1 MNMLTYVLFIVG
13 LILLVKSADHLVD
26 GASSLAKKWHI
37 PNIVIGLTII
47 SFGTSLPELI
57 VNIIAATS
65 GSTDI
70 GIGTVIGSNIS
81 NIALV
86 LGLTAVLFPIAV
98 RKSTQSKEIPYSIL
112 SALILLIII
121 SDKFFNTQAESF
133 ISRMDG
139 IIMLIFFSLFII
151 YTLGIS
157 IKHRKLKIN
166 KEQIIKRRYKTISIL
181 IFSGLI
187 GLYFGGK
194 WVVAGATEIANLF
207 GLSEFVISATIIAI
221 GTSLP
226 ELVTSMTAAYR
237 KNLDM
242 AVGNI
247 VGSNIFNILLVLGI
261 TAVIKPMS
269 APLLISV
276 DIIYLIGLSIILFS
290 FLIIGKKYELERW
303 QGISLLLI
311 YIGYIVFILVR
322 G

>member
-1 MNMLTYVLFIVG
+1 MLTYILFVIG
-13 LILLVKSADHLVD
+13 LIVLVKGADHLVD
-26 GASSLAKKWHI
+26 GATSLAKKWHV

-57 VNIIAATS
+57 VNIISAAS
-65 GSTDI
+65 GDTDI

-86 LGLTAVLFPIAV
+86 LGLAAIIYPIAV
-98 RKSTQSKEIPYSIL
+98 RKSTQAREIPYSIL
-112 SALILLIII
+112 SALILLVVI
-121 SDKFFNTQAESF
+121 SDKFFNAQAESF
-133 ISRMDG
+133 ISRVDG
-139 IIMLIFFSLFII
+139 IIMLIFFVLFLI
-151 YTLGIS
+151 YNFNIS
-157 IKHRKLKIN
+157 RKHRKLELD
-166 KEQIIKRRYKTISIL
+166 KELVVKRNYRTIFIL
-181 IFSGLI
+181 IISGLV

-194 WVVAGATEIANLF
+194 WVVAGAVAIAQVF
-207 GLSEFVISATIIAI
+207 GLSEFVISATIIAV

-226 ELVTSMTAAYR
+226 ELATTMAAAYR

-261 TAVIKPMS
+261 TAVIQPMAS
-269 APLLISV
+269 PLLISV
-276 DIIYLIGLSIILFS
+276 DIIYLIGLSVVLFA

-303 QGISLLLI
+303 QGVSLLII
-311 YIGYIVFILVR
+311 YIIYVAFILIR

>member
-1 MNMLTYVLFIVG
+1 MLTYVLFVVG
-13 LILLVKSADHLVD
+13 LVLLIKGADHLVD

-57 VNIIAATS
+57 VNIIAANS

-86 LGLTAVLFPIAV
+86 LGLAAVIYPIAV
-98 RKSTQSKEIPYSIL
+98 RKSTQAREIPYSIL
-112 SALILLIII
+112 SALILLVII
-121 SDKFFNTQAESF
+121 SDKFLNTGAESF
-133 ISRMDG
+133 ISRIDG
-139 IIMLIFFSLFII
+139 IIMLIFFALFLAYNLNISL
-151 YTLGIS
+151 
-157 IKHRKLKIN
+157 KHRKLRLD
-166 KEQIIKRRYKTISIL
+166 KEQVVKRRFKTISIL
-181 IFSGLI
+181 IISGLI
-187 GLYFGGK
+187 GLYLGGK
-194 WVVAGATEIANLF
+194 WVVVGAIAIADLF
-207 GLSEFVISATIIAI
+207 GLSEFVISATIIAV

-226 ELVTSMTAAYR
+226 ELATTMSAAYH

-261 TAVIKPMS
+261 TAVIQPMA
-269 APLLISV
+269 APLLIGV
-276 DIIYLIGLSIILFS
+276 DIIYLIGLSIVLFA
-290 FLIIGKKYELERW
+290 FLIVGKKYELERW

-311 YIGYIVFILVR
+311 YVGYITFILIR

>member
-1 MNMLTYVLFIVG
+1 MLTYLLFIVG
-13 LILLVKSADHLVD
+13 LILLVKGADHLVD

-57 VNIIAATS
+57 VNIIAAS
-65 GSTDI
+65 NGSTDI

-86 LGLTAVLFPIAV
+86 LGLAAVIYPIAV
-98 RKSTQSKEIPYSIL
+98 RKSTQAREIPYSIL
-112 SALILLIII
+112 SALILLVII
-121 SDKFFNTQAESF
+121 SDKFFNSQAESF
-133 ISRMDG
+133 ISRIDG
-139 IIMLIFFSLFII
+139 IIMLIFFALFLIYNLSISL
-151 YTLGIS
+151 
-157 IKHRKLKIN
+157 KHRRLSLEKD
-166 KEQIIKRRYKTISIL
+166 QVVKRRFKTIAIL
-181 IFSGLI
+181 IIGGLI
-187 GLYFGGK
+187 SLYLGGK
-194 WVVAGATEIANLF
+194 WVVEGAVAIANLF
-207 GLSEFVISATIIAI
+207 GLSEFVISATIIAV

-226 ELVTSMTAAYR
+226 ELATTMSAAYH

-261 TAVIKPMS
+261 TATIQPMA
-269 APLLISV
+269 APLLIGV
-276 DIIYLIGLSIILFS
+276 DILYLIGLSVVLFA

-303 QGISLLLI
+303 QGISLLII
-311 YIGYIVFILVR
+311 YFGYVAFIIIR

>member
-1 MNMLTYVLFIVG
+1 MLTYILFIIG
-13 LILLVKSADHLVD
+13 LIFLIKGADHLVD

-57 VNIIAATS
+57 VNIIAATN

-81 NIALV
+81 NIALI
-86 LGLTAVLFPIAV
+86 LGLTAVIYPIAV
-98 RKSTQSKEIPYSIL
+98 RKSTQAKEIPYSIL
-112 SALILLIII
+112 SALILLVLI
-121 SDKFFNTQAESF
+121 SDKFFNSQATSLLTQ
-133 ISRMDG
+133 IDG
-139 IIMLIFFSLFII
+139 IIMLIFFILFLL
-151 YTLGIS
+151 YTLNIS
-157 IKHRKLKIN
+157 MKHRRLN
-166 KEQIIKRRYKTISIL
+166 LEGEHVIKRKYSTVFFL
-181 IFSGLI
+181 MLSGLI

-194 WVVAGATEIANLF
+194 WVVEGAVAIANLF
-207 GLSEFVISATIIAI
+207 DLSEFVISATIIAV

-226 ELVTSMTAAYR
+226 ELATTLAAAYR

-247 VGSNIFNILLVLGI
+247 IGSNIFNILLVLGI
-261 TAVIKPMS
+261 TAMIRPMA

-276 DIIYLIGLSIILFS
+276 DILYLIGLSIILFA

-303 QGISLLLI
+303 QGASLLLI
-311 YIGYIVFILVR
+311 YIGYVTFIIIR

>member
-1 MNMLTYVLFIVG
+1 MLTYILFIIG
-13 LILLVKSADHLVD
+13 LIILVKGADHLVD
-26 GASSLAKKWHI
+26 GATSLAKKWHV

-57 VNIIAATS
+57 VNILAASS

-86 LGLTAVLFPIAV
+86 LGLAAIIYPIAV
-98 RKSTQSKEIPYSIL
+98 RKSTQAREIPYSIL
-112 SALILLIII
+112 SALILLVIV
-121 SDKFFNTQAESF
+121 SDKFFNAGTESF
-133 ISRMDG
+133 ISRVDG
-139 IIMLIFFSLFII
+139 IIMLIFFGLFLIYNLNISL
-151 YTLGIS
+151 
-157 IKHRKLKIN
+157 KHRKLDLD
-166 KEQIIKRRYKTISIL
+166 KELLTKRNYRTIFIL
-181 IFSGLI
+181 LISGLV

-194 WVVAGATEIANLF
+194 WVVEGAVAIANLF
-207 GLSEFVISATIIAI
+207 NLSEFVISATIIAI

-226 ELVTSMTAAYR
+226 ELATTMAAAYR

-261 TAVIKPMS
+261 TAVIQPMA
-269 APLLISV
+269 APLLIGV
-276 DIIYLIGLSIILFS
+276 DVIYLIGLSVILFA

-303 QGISLLLI
+303 QGASLLII
-311 YIGYIVFILVR
+311 YFGYIAFIIIR

>member
-1 MNMLTYVLFIVG
+1 MLTYILFVIG
-13 LILLVKSADHLVD
+13 LIILVKGADHLVD
-26 GASSLAKKWHI
+26 GATSLAKKWHI

-57 VNIIAATS
+57 VNIISAAK
-65 GSTDI
+65 GATDI

-86 LGLTAVLFPIAV
+86 LGLTAIIYPIAV
-98 RKSTQSKEIPYSIL
+98 RKSTQAREIPYSIL
-112 SALILLIII
+112 SALILLVVI
-121 SDKFFNTQAESF
+121 SDKFFNSQAESF
-133 ISRMDG
+133 ISRVDG
-139 IIMLIFFSLFII
+139 IIMLIFFVLFLI
-151 YTLGIS
+151 YNFNIS
-157 IKHRKLKIN
+157 RKHRKLELD
-166 KEQIIKRRYKTISIL
+166 KELVIKRNYRTIFIL
-181 IFSGLI
+181 IISGLV

-194 WVVAGATEIANLF
+194 WVVAGAVAIAQLF
-207 GLSEFVISATIIAI
+207 GLSEFVISATIIAV

-226 ELVTSMTAAYR
+226 ELATTMAAAYR

-261 TAVIKPMS
+261 TAVIQPMAS
-269 APLLISV
+269 PLLISV
-276 DIIYLIGLSIILFS
+276 DIIYLIGLSIVLFA

-303 QGISLLLI
+303 QGFSLLIIYAI
-311 YIGYIVFILVR
+311 YIAFILIR

>member
-1 MNMLTYVLFIVG
+1 MLTYILFIVG
-13 LILLVKSADHLVD
+13 LIFLIKGADHLVD

-57 VNIIAATS
+57 VNIIAAAS

-81 NIALV
+81 NIALI
-86 LGLTAVLFPIAV
+86 LGLTAVIYPIAV
-98 RKSTQSKEIPYSIL
+98 RKSTQAKEIPYSIL
-112 SALILLIII
+112 SALILLVLI
-121 SDKFFNTQAESF
+121 SDKFFNSQATSL
-133 ISRMDG
+133 ITRVDG
-139 IIMLIFFSLFII
+139 IIMLIFFILFLL
-151 YTLGIS
+151 YTLNIS
-157 IKHRKLKIN
+157 MKHRRLRL
-166 KEQIIKRRYKTISIL
+166 EDEHVIKRKYSTVFFL
-181 IFSGLI
+181 MLSGLV

-194 WVVAGATEIANLF
+194 WVVEGAVAIANLF
-207 GLSEFVISATIIAI
+207 GLSEFVISATIIAV

-226 ELVTSMTAAYR
+226 ELATTLAAAYR

-247 VGSNIFNILLVLGI
+247 IGSNIFNILLVLGI
-261 TAVIKPMS
+261 TAVIKPMA

-276 DIIYLIGLSIILFS
+276 DILYLIGLSIILFA

-303 QGISLLLI
+303 QGASLLLV
-311 YIGYIVFILVR
+311 YAGYITFILIR

>member
-1 MNMLTYVLFIVG
+1 MLTYILFIIG
-13 LILLVKSADHLVD
+13 LIFLIKGADHLVD

-57 VNIIAATS
+57 VNIIAATN

-81 NIALV
+81 NIALI
-86 LGLTAVLFPIAV
+86 LGLTAVIYPIAV
-98 RKSTQSKEIPYSIL
+98 RKSTQAKEIPYSIL
-112 SALILLIII
+112 SALILLVLI
-121 SDKFFNTQAESF
+121 SDKFFNSQATSLLTQ
-133 ISRMDG
+133 IDG
-139 IIMLIFFSLFII
+139 IIMLIFFILFLL
-151 YTLGIS
+151 YTLNIS
-157 IKHRKLKIN
+157 MKHRRLN
-166 KEQIIKRRYKTISIL
+166 LEGEHVIKRKYSTVFFL
-181 IFSGLI
+181 MLSGLI

-194 WVVAGATEIANLF
+194 WVVEGAVAIANLF
-207 GLSEFVISATIIAI
+207 DLSEFVISATIIAV

-226 ELVTSMTAAYR
+226 ELATTLAAAYR

-247 VGSNIFNILLVLGI
+247 IGSNIFNILLILGI
-261 TAVIKPMS
+261 TAVIRPMA

-276 DIIYLIGLSIILFS
+276 DILYLIGLSIILFA
-290 FLIIGKKYELERW
+290 FLIIGKKYELGRW
-303 QGISLLLI
+303 QGASLLLI
-311 YIGYIVFILVR
+311 YIGYVTFIIIR